1 MAATSRKMGTH
12 TDVHQ
17 IAPLRI
23 LRRIKHLPPIIAFS
37 LLLAVFLVLVAL
49 LAPQLATHD
58 IRSQSLLLRLEP
70 PAALGGEATYILGT
84 DQLGRDIYSRL
95 LLALRTSLAIATLGM
110 VIGVTIGTMMGLIS
124 GLSGG
129 FIDDLIMFAVDTQ
142 SALPFT
148 LLAITAVALFGTSPT
163 VLIVIIGLA
172 GWDTYARV
180 VRGQVLAAR
189 ELPFVEASR
198 ALGASVWRVAAQHIL
213 PNVAS
218 PILVLVTVNFSAI
231 VLTESALSFLG
242 LGVQPPATSLGQMLG
257 DGRDYMATAWWI
269 AVIPATVIVTITMII
284 SLIGDWIRDELD
296 PATTTTK
303 AVHQKPQR

>member
-1 MAATSRKMGTH
+1 MAASSQKLRTS
-12 TDVHQ
+12 TDASQ
-17 IAPLRI
+17 IAPLGF
-23 LRRIKHLPPIIAFS
+23 LRRLKRLPPAITVS
-37 LLLAVFLVLVAL
+37 LLLALILVLVAL
-49 LAPQLATHD
+49 FAPQLAPHD
-58 IRSQSLLLRLEP
+58 IRSQSLLSRLKP
-70 PAALGGEATYILGT
+70 PAVLGGEAAYVLGT
-84 DQLGRDIYSRL
+84 DQLGRDIFSRL
-95 LLALRTSLAIATLGM
+95 LFALRTSLAIASLGM
-110 VIGVTIGTMMGLIS
+110 LIGVTIGTTLGLIS
-124 GLSGG
+124 GLLGG

-142 SALPFT
+142 AALPFT

-189 ELPFVEASR
+189 ELPYVEASR
-198 ALGASVWRVAAQHIL
+198 ALGAPLWRLAAQHIL

-218 PILVLVTVNFSAI
+218 PILVLATLNFSTI

-269 AVIPATVIVTITMII
+269 AAIPAVFIVTITMIV
-284 SLIGDWIRDELD
+284 SLIGDWLRDELD
-296 PATTTTK
+296 PTTTNSTHRK
-303 AVHQKPQR
+303 SQQ